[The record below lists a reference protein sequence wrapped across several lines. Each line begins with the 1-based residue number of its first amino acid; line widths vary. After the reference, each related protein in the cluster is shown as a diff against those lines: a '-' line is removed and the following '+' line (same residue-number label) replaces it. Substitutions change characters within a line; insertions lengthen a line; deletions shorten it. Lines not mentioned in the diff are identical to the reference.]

1 MVLLGAGNKLSKVK
15 KGKSLEEFICMP
27 PGINVEK
34 QFCFCIYHWLRVTD
48 ICHSKNPDWMTSGKQ
63 KNALGCSDLVK
74 NFLFLQS
81 VIGLHFKHLIAY
93 YVPDVENIKIIMTS
107 KSYVLLKLLAT
118 SENNSQIAQRLL
130 PNGHTVPQLA
140 LKLLSSV
147 PHEHYFLFLSGFYR
161 TTDFSILKTGLHSLY
176 PCYSQQYGLQSLPC
190 VLKATAA

>member
-1 MVLLGAGNKLSKVK
+1 MEKKTYLLDLKTKMVLLAAGNKLSKVK

-63 KNALGCSDLVK
+63 KNALGCSDLGK

-107 KSYVLLKLLAT
+107 KS
-118 SENNSQIAQRLL
+118 
-130 PNGHTVPQLA
+130 
-140 LKLLSSV
+140 
-147 PHEHYFLFLSGFYR
+147 
-161 TTDFSILKTGLHSLY
+161 
-176 PCYSQQYGLQSLPC
+176 
-190 VLKATAA
+190 